1 MVRALRADMFV
12 LGFICF
18 RAKRRIGLEWM
29 DTTLTAVTFRK
40 LAMIGKKNYFY
51 YVVLLVLQE
60 RTFFNLLCR
69 DSLAPSDLTLPGTS

>member
-12 LGFICF
+12 RLYVLQSKTQDWAGVDGYHFAYCDL
-18 RAKRRIGLEWM
+18 KKTC
-29 DTTLTAVTFRK
+29 DDRK
-40 LAMIGKKNYFY
+40 KDYFY
-51 YVVLLVLQE
+51 YVVLLVLQD

>member
-1 MVRALRADMFV
+1 MVRALRADMSVRLYV
-12 LGFICF
+12 LQSKTQDWTGVDGYHFGCCGFQKT
-18 RAKRRIGLEWM
+18 R
-29 DTTLTAVTFRK
+29 DDRK
-40 LAMIGKKNYFY
+40 KDYFY